1 MFQGKLLFWIKYNC
15 IKIIIMVVANQRI
28 VSIRYIMR
36 NNKGEEL
43 ENNMGDAPIYFLHG
57 SGNMLPALESGL
69 IGLKPGD
76 KKSLS
81 ISGDMLTGLPEDY
94 HFEIII
100 DEVRSATEEELLK
113 GRVIQPL
120 SDEHDEPDFI

>member
-1 MFQGKLLFWIKYNC
+1 
-15 IKIIIMVVANQRI
+15 MVVANQRV

-43 ENNMGDAPIYFLHG
+43 ENNMSDAPISYIHG
-57 SGNMLPALESGL
+57 LGNMMPALESGL
-69 IGLKPGD
+69 VGLKPGD

-81 ISGDMLTGLPEDY
+81 ISGDMVTGLPEEY

-100 DEVRSATEEELLK
+100 DEVRSATEEELQK
-113 GRVIQPL
+113 GRVIQPV
-120 SDEHDEPDFI
+120 SDEPDGPDFIG